1 MVIMMFDHTGEKKMQ
16 FRIPKSKC
24 QLKSANG
31 GNVNTEVLLLYSS
44 ST

>member
-1 MVIMMFDHTGEKKMQ
+1 MLDHIREKKMQ
-16 FRIPKSKC
+16 FRIPKSKF